1 MIYDTIALQMLYG
14 KHMSANSG
22 NTIHTLDYTNYYST
36 IWDAGGT
43 DTISA
48 AESDKDWHL
57 KRVTHLSQT

>member
-1 MIYDTIALQMLYG
+1 
-14 KHMSANSG
+14 MSANSG

-48 AESDKDWHL
+48 AGSDKDWHL